1 MVPAGRGAPHHQ
13 LQELG
18 DDAGCGPRESHWF
31 GGGPLS
37 VLLLLHNG
45 LFRTG
50 LVITV
55 IIGVWGLLTFFR
67 RQPSSGSF
75 RATLVLTEAL
85 FIVQGLVGVLMF
97 VNGRRPH
104 DNLHWLYGVLLV
116 ILLPIA
122 ATYVSG
128 REPRREPLVY
138 GIAGLFMAGLTIRA
152 LTPGH

>member
-1 MVPAGRGAPHHQ
+1 
-13 LQELG
+13 
-18 DDAGCGPRESHWF
+18 
-31 GGGPLS
+31 
-37 VLLLLHNG
+37 

-55 IIGVWGLLTFFR
+55 IIGVWGLLTYFR
-67 RQPSSGSF
+67 KQPSSGSF

-104 DNLHWLYGVLLV
+104 DNLHWLYGILLV

-128 REPRREPLVY
+128 REARREPLVY

-152 LTPGH
+152 LTTGH